1 MDGLGFI
8 AVLLTLAAVF
18 GVINYRLLRVHAS
31 TGVLI
36 IALAVSAVAIAL
48 DPLIAPFSFRAW
60 ALSLLHT
67 VNLPSTLMNG
77 ALAFL
82 LFAGSM
88 HVDIGELLRRKAT
101 VLALAIWGTLIAVA
115 VFGLGIRLVFGA
127 LGVAVPLI
135 WCLVLGAILAPTD
148 PVSVVGLLKR
158 LGLPPGFRAIFAG
171 EALFN
176 DGVGIVVF
184 TVLLGLATASGHDAT
199 VFGTIYTFVIE
210 ACGAGL
216 LGLAK
221 NLLGLIISRIELAS
235 LEMSEI
241 GAHLVRFAVIF
252 VLAAVALWFAVAF
265 WSVLIVLLAWDT
277 WGWKI
282 LALLGFVFS
291 AATVALVFYARS
303 VLMQGKLSLPATMA
317 ELRKDRDALL

>member
-1 MDGLGFI
+1 M
-8 AVLLTLAAVF
+8 
-18 GVINYRLLRVHAS
+18 
-31 TGVLI
+31 
-36 IALAVSAVAIAL
+36 
-48 DPLIAPFSFRAW
+48 
-60 ALSLLHT
+60 
-67 VNLPSTLMNG
+67 
-77 ALAFL
+77 
-82 LFAGSM
+82 
-88 HVDIGELLRRKAT
+88 
-101 VLALAIWGTLIAVA
+101 
-115 VFGLGIRLVFGA
+115 
-127 LGVAVPLI
+127 
-135 WCLVLGAILAPTD
+135 
-148 PVSVVGLLKR
+148 
-158 LGLPPGFRAIFAG
+158 
-171 EALFN
+171 
-176 DGVGIVVF
+176 
-184 TVLLGLATASGHDAT
+184 ATAHKDGPPAQPANPGLT
-199 VFGTIYTFVIE
+199 
-210 ACGAGL
+210 AGL